1 LELFLWLQN
10 KFNRNALEI
19 QTALARKEAT
29 TAFINTA
36 LRDAEKLKLNHCYL
50 KRDRAIRAKWQELNR
65 RSRGISN
72 EKTQQLGVIS
82 SNNMDFGVLDG
93 LLLPANDDKQTSHA
107 NDEQMDDLLF
117 GDDAMSNVDDL
128 LDDEM
133 ELKDEN
139 V

>member
-1 LELFLWLQN
+1 
-10 KFNRNALEI
+10 
-19 QTALARKEAT
+19 
-29 TAFINTA
+29 
-36 LRDAEKLKLNHCYL
+36 
-50 KRDRAIRAKWQELNR
+50 
-65 RSRGISN
+65 
-72 EKTQQLGVIS
+72 
-82 SNNMDFGVLDG
+82 MDFGVLDG